1 MVIETPSC
9 HAYSPE
15 LRNPFGY
22 QPSLAAGIIFLI
34 LFFLSACTH
43 LFQAIRYRKWWL
55 SLFVLG
61 AGCECLGWI
70 ARTAAWK
77 CSYSSSLF
85 TMQIAILIFSP
96 AFTTAGIYI
105 ILFRMI
111 PILGKHSS
119 PFPPKLC
126 LFICLGVDIVSLTL
140 QAAGGG
146 LAGKSFH
153 TDTDTRPGTYT
164 MVAGI
169 LFQLAST
176 ISYSVLMSIVFVRGF
191 AGIKN
196 SRPLR
201 WLSGAVVLAIAC
213 MIARGVYRS
222 IELLQGWEGFLNTHQ
237 VYMIA
242 LDGALMITAVVVL
255 NVCNPEKLL
264 KQASEEKE
272 LANLSTTKER
282 SSEEEI
288 KIRTPGSSDK
298 V

>member
-1 MVIETPSC
+1 MVIGTPSC
-9 HAYSPE
+9 QAYSPE
-15 LRNPFGY
+15 IHNPFGY
-22 QPSLAAGIIFLI
+22 RPSLAAGIVFLI

-77 CSYSSSLF
+77 CSYSSDLF
-85 TMQIAILIFSP
+85 SMQIAILIFSP

-126 LFICLGVDIVSLTL
+126 LLLCLGIDIVSLSL

-146 LAGKSFH
+146 LAAQSFH
-153 TDTDTRPGTYT
+153 KATDTRPGTYT

-176 ISYSVLMSIVFVRGF
+176 ISYSILMSIVFVRGF
-191 AGIKN
+191 AGIKDN
-196 SRPLR
+196 KPLR
-201 WLSGAVVLAIAC
+201 WLSGAMVLAIVC
-213 MIARGVYRS
+213 MITRGVYRS
-222 IELLQGWEGFLNTHQ
+222 IELLQGWRGFLNTHQ
-237 VYMIA
+237 VYIIA
-242 LDGALMITAVVVL
+242 LDGALMVIAVVAL
-255 NVCNPEKLL
+255 NVCNPERLL
-264 KQASEEKE
+264 KQAREEIE
-272 LANLSTTKER
+272 LANPLVKEPSSKETKV
-282 SSEEEI
+282 
-288 KIRTPGSSDK
+288 RTIESSDI

>member
-9 HAYSPE
+9 QAYSPE
-15 LRNPFGY
+15 ISNPFGY
-22 QPSLAAGIIFLI
+22 RPSLAAGIVFLV

-61 AGCECLGWI
+61 AGCESLGWI

-77 CSYSSSLF
+77 CSYSSDLF

-111 PILGKHSS
+111 PILGKHSL

-126 LFICLGVDIVSLTL
+126 LLLCLGIDIVSLSL

-146 LAGKSFH
+146 LAGQSFH
-153 TDTDTRPGTYT
+153 KATDTRPGTYT

-176 ISYSVLMSIVFVRGF
+176 ISYAILMSIVFVRGF

-196 SRPLR
+196 NRPLR
-201 WLSGAVVLAIAC
+201 RLSGAMVLAILC
-213 MIARGVYRS
+213 MITRGVYRS
-222 IELLQGWEGFLNTHQ
+222 IELLQGWRGFLNTHQ
-237 VYMIA
+237 VYIIS
-242 LDGALMITAVVVL
+242 LDGALMVIAVVAL
-255 NVCNPEKLL
+255 NVCNPESLL
-264 KQASEEKE
+264 KQAREEIE
-272 LANLSTTKER
+272 LANPLMKEA
-282 SSEEEI
+282 SSEEI
-288 KIRTPGSSDK
+288 KVGTIESSDI

>member
-1 MVIETPSC
+1 MVVIETPSC
-9 HAYSPE
+9 QAYSRDV
-15 LRNPFGY
+15 RNPFGY
-22 QPSLAAGIIFLI
+22 RPSLAAGTIFLT

-77 CSYSSSLF
+77 CSYSPALF

-111 PILGKHSS
+111 PLLGKHTS

-126 LFICLGVDIVSLTL
+126 LLLCLAVDIISLSL

-146 LAGKSFH
+146 LASKSFH
-153 TDTDTRPGTYT
+153 EDTDTRPGTYT

-176 ISYSVLMSIVFVRGF
+176 ISYSILMSIVFVRGF
-191 AGIKN
+191 AGIRD

-201 WLSGAVVLAIAC
+201 WLSGAVVLAIVC
-213 MIARGVYRS
+213 MVARGVYRS
-222 IELLQGWEGFLNTHQ
+222 VELLQGWRGFLNTHQ

-242 LDGALMITAVVVL
+242 LDGVLMVTAVVAL

-264 KQASEEKE
+264 KQAGEEIYLADPLVKE
-272 LANLSTTKER
+272 SG
-282 SSEEEI
+282 SEEEI
-288 KIRTPGSSDK
+288 KVGTPESSDI

>member
-1 MVIETPSC
+1 METPSC
-9 HAYSPE
+9 QAYSPDI
-15 LRNPFGY
+15 RNPFGY
-22 QPSLAAGIIFLI
+22 RPSLAAGIVFLT

-77 CSYSSSLF
+77 CSYSSALF
-85 TMQIAILIFSP
+85 TMQDAVLIFSP

-111 PILGKHSS
+111 PLLGKHTS

-126 LFICLGVDIVSLTL
+126 LSLCLAVDIISLSL

-153 TDTDTRPGTYT
+153 EATDTRPGTYT

-176 ISYSVLMSIVFVRGF
+176 ISFAILMSIVFVRGF
-191 AGIKN
+191 AGIRD

-201 WLSGAVVLAIAC
+201 WLSGAVVLAI
-213 MIARGVYRS
+213 VY
-222 IELLQGWEGFLNTHQ
+222 
-237 VYMIA
+237 VIA
-242 LDGALMITAVVVL
+242 LDGALMVTAVVAL
-255 NVCNPEKLL
+255 NVFNPEKLL
-264 KQASEEKE
+264 KQAREEIY
-272 LANLSTTKER
+272 LADPLVKDP

-288 KIRTPGSSDK
+288 KVGTPESSGI